1 MKVIIV
7 GAGLAGLTCGKML
20 QEAGIEVDVIEKSDG
35 PGGRVRSDMVDGYTL
50 DRGFQV
56 LFTSYPAARRLLNY
70 DNLHIQAFDPG
81 AIVCQGTRRHVLT
94 DPLRDTAPMALLPA
108 MLSNLVPLADKFRT
122 LRLSSELRSQTIQ
135 VIADGPDETTAHY
148 LRRKGFS
155 ESYLDAFL
163 RPFFGGIFL
172 EKQLTTSARAFR
184 FYWKM
189 LSEGETA
196 LPKMGMG
203 EIAKQLSS
211 GLSIQYNTPVKSL
224 LKSPKV
230 GVITESG
237 EEIVGDLVVLATDAW
252 QTVQWLE
259 DKMPVTYTPVG
270 VTTMYFAGDAPLT
283 RSRKIILNAN
293 QNAWL
298 SHIAPLTN
306 ICPEYAPVGKHL
318 IAASHL
324 GVPETDNP
332 TLYARAQNELRRL
345 FTGDKRALATLE
357 TYKPLAIYRI
367 SHAQFAQPSGI
378 YANLPSNHTR
388 LPNVYLAGELTGG
401 SSINAAM
408 QSGEETARLIV
419 QKRSR
424 ESGI

>member
-7 GAGLAGLTCGKML
+7 GAGLAGLTCGKLL
-20 QEAGIEVDVIEKSDG
+20 QDAGVDVRLLEKSDG
-35 PGGRVRSDMVDGYTL
+35 PGGRVQTDYVDGYTL

-56 LFTSYPAARRLLNY
+56 LFTAYPMTKRLLHY
-70 DNLHIQAFDPG
+70 EHLHLRLFDPG
-81 AIVCQGTRRHVLT
+81 AIVCQGTHRHVLT
-94 DPLRDTAPMALLPA
+94 DPLRDTAPTALLPA
-108 MLSNLVPLADKFRT
+108 MLSNLVPLTDKLRT

-135 VIADGPDETTAHY
+135 AIADGPDETTAHY

-172 EKQLTTSARAFR
+172 EKNLVTSARAFR

-196 LPKMGMG
+196 LPALGMG
-203 EIAKQLSS
+203 EIAKQLAY
-211 GLSIQYNTPVKSL
+211 GLTIEYNTLVKSL

-230 GVITESG
+230 GVITESD
-237 EEIVGDLVVLATDAW
+237 EEIVGDVVILATNAW
-252 QTVQWLE
+252 EVTKWLE
-259 DKMPVTYTPVG
+259 MPVAYTPVG

-283 RSRKIILNAN
+283 RSKKIILNAN

-306 ICPEYAPVGKHL
+306 ICPEYAPAGKHL

-324 GVPETDNP
+324 GVPEGSSDE
-332 TLYARAQNELRRL
+332 TLYARAQHELGRL
-345 FTGDKRALATLE
+345 FTGDKRAQTALAT
-357 TYKPLAIYRI
+357 YKSIAVYRI
-367 SHAQFAQPSGI
+367 PHAQFAQPSGI
-378 YANLPSNHTR
+378 YENLPSHHTH
-388 LPNVYLAGELTGG
+388 LPNVYLAGELTNG

-408 QSGEETARLIV
+408 QSGEETAKLIL

-424 ESGI
+424 EQ